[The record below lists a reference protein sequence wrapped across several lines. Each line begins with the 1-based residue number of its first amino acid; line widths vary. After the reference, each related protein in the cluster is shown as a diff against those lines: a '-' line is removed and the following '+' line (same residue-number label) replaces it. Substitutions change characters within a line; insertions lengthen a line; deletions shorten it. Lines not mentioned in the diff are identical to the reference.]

1 MNIIKPVFYATP
13 VSEFQPNRTEFACGP
28 FAVATLAWGISP
40 INPGPYDVSALSS
53 WAYTEYTKVNGDAG
67 PGNTN
72 GSSIGDMEIFL
83 RDTGSF
89 AQSGQPHVLH
99 YWEFSPSVNAII
111 AVLTAGYPVIITV
124 TEDSVFNIDG
134 TSPYWWGPSGN
145 HIFVIV
151 GIDTSGNFL
160 VYDSAAVEKGDGN
173 LQTVKVPLPWPRTY
187 QASKLNFPGYAAIV
201 KMPWN
206 PAIPSGN
213 PLSWVVQQLTGVDYS
228 SSMPDIATMLN
239 YGVRFACR
247 YVGYSQL
254 SQSKILTLA
263 EAQKLSAAGISIV
276 SNYEWYAGRPLE
288 GYNSGVWD
296 AHTALQYHA
305 AAGGPPDAP
314 IYFSVDLS
322 TPTDMTAI
330 YQYFQGIASV
340 LPISRIGAYGS
351 YDTVR
356 LLKGGGYIT
365 YCWQTYAWS
374 NGQWYTGNNIEQY
387 SNGVILPDGSV
398 VDLDR
403 SMTNYYGQWI
413 IGSTPGTTGVNYME
427 SQFNDVWYSNGVQA
441 GYQSGI
447 YKVMLQGFLSF
458 KYSACFPTSG
468 EIKTTT
474 WSGSSILYQT
484 MSNGHH
490 CEYAN
495 GQGKVYDPSGKLVWV
510 STI

>member
-1 MNIIKPVFYATP
+1 MINPVFYATP
-13 VSEFQPNRTEFACGP
+13 VSEFQPGKTEFACGP
-28 FAVATLAWGISP
+28 FAVAVLAYGIPST
-40 INPGPYDVSALSS
+40 NPKPYDTSSLIS
-53 WAYTEYTKVNGDAG
+53 WAYSEYAKVNGDSG
-67 PGNTN
+67 PGNTS
-72 GSSIGDMEIFL
+72 GSTIGNMETYL
-83 RDTGSF
+83 HDTLSF
-89 AQSGQPHVLH
+89 SQNGQPHALH
-99 YWEFSPSVNAII
+99 YWEFTPSIEAIK
-111 AVLTAGYPVIITV
+111 AVLNAGYPVVITT
-124 TEDSVFNIDG
+124 TENSVFDTNN
-134 TSPYWWGPSGN
+134 TNPYWWGPSGN

-151 GIDTSGNFL
+151 GVDSSDNFL
-160 VYDSAAVEKGDGN
+160 VYDTAAVEKGDGN
-173 LQTVKVPLPWPRTY
+173 LQTPKTPLSWPRVY
-187 QASKLNFPGYAAIV
+187 KASKLNFPGYAAIV

-213 PLSWVVQQLTGVDYS
+213 PLTWAVPLQGVDYS
-228 SSMPDIATMLN
+228 VTPDIATMIN
-239 YGVRFACR
+239 YGVKFACR

-288 GYNSGVWD
+288 GYTSGVWD
-296 AHTALQYHA
+296 AHTALQYHT
-305 AAGGPPDAP
+305 AAGGPSDAP

-322 TPTDMTAI
+322 TPTDMSSV
-330 YQYFQGIASV
+330 YQYFKGIASV

-351 YDTVR
+351 YNTVK
-356 LLKGGGYIT
+356 LLKEGGYIT
-365 YCWQTYAWS
+365 YSWQTYAWS
-374 NGQWYTGNNIEQY
+374 SGQWYTGNNIEQY

-403 SMTNYYGQWI
+403 SKTSYFGQWI
-413 IGSTPGTTGVNYME
+413 LGSTSTGANYME
-427 SQFNDVWYSNGVQA
+427 NQFNDVWYSSGIQS

-458 KYSACFPTSG
+458 KYSACFPTSN
-468 EIKTTT
+468 EIKTVT
-474 WSGSSILYQT
+474 WSGSSVLYQT

-495 GQGKVYDPSGKLVWV
+495 GQGKVYDPSGKLVWI